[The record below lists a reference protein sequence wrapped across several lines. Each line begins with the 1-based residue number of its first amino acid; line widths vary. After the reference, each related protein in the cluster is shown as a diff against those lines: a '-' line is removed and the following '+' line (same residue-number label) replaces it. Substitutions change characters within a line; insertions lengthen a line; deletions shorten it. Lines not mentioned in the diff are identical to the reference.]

1 MDYIIETKGLTKKFG
16 SKIAVNN
23 VDMHIKKGD
32 IYGFI
37 GANGAGKTTLMKM
50 LLGLTR
56 VTQGEIKLFDSTNL
70 DESRKRIGSLIEAP
84 GLYKNCTALENMKRF
99 AIFTNS
105 NIDEIKE
112 LLEFVG
118 LSNIEKKRVGKFS
131 LGMKQRLGIAIALL
145 GNPEILIL
153 DEPINGLDP
162 EGIKEIRDTILKL
175 NKERNVTFLIS
186 SHLLDELSKITT
198 RYGIINN
205 GVLVDE
211 IEASILEEKSR
222 HSLTFKVNDIDKAKE
237 ILVNNNYLTSYEI
250 KDDYIILY
258 DHLDEA
264 ASINKLLVR
273 NDILVSEIK
282 TNTSNLEDYFIE
294 RMGR

>member
-1 MDYIIETKGLTKKFG
+1 MEYIIETKGLTKKFG
-16 SKIAVNN
+16 SKIAVNK

-56 VTQGEIKLFDSTNL
+56 VTEGEIKLFDSTNL

-105 NIDEIKE
+105 SIEEIKE
-112 LLEFVG
+112 LLDFVG
-118 LSNIEKKRVGKFS
+118 LSNVNKKKVGKFS

-211 IEASILEEKSR
+211 IEASVLEEKSR

-237 ILVNNNYLTSYEI
+237 ILINNNYLTNYEI

-264 ASINKLLVR
+264 ASINKLLVT

-294 RMGR
+294 RMGK

>member
-1 MDYIIETKGLTKKFG
+1 MEYIIETNGLTKKFG
-16 SKIAVNN
+16 SKVAVNK
-23 VDMHIKKGD
+23 VDMHVKKGD

-56 VTQGEIKLFDSTNL
+56 VTLGEIKLFGSTNL
-70 DESRKRIGSLIEAP
+70 DTMRKRIGSLIEAP
-84 GLYKNCTALENMKRF
+84 GLYKNCTAMENMKRF
-99 AIFTNS
+99 AILTNS
-105 NIDEIKE
+105 RVDEIKE

-118 LSNIEKKRVGKFS
+118 LGNVGKKKVGKFS
-131 LGMKQRLGIAIALL
+131 LGMKQRLGIALALL
-145 GNPEILIL
+145 GNPEVLIL

-175 NKERNVTFLIS
+175 NKERGVTFLIS

-211 IEASILEEKSR
+211 IETNELEMKSR
-222 HSLTFKVNDIDKAKE
+222 HSLTFKVSDINKACDILKE
-237 ILVNNNYLTSYEI
+237 NNYLTNYDI
-250 KDDYIILY
+250 KNDSVIMY
-258 DHLDEA
+258 DHLDA
-264 ASINKLLVR
+264 AALINKLLVT
-273 NDILVSEIK
+273 NNILVSEIK
-282 TNTSNLEDYFIE
+282 PNTTDLEDYFIE
-294 RMGR
+294 RMGH

>member
-1 MDYIIETKGLTKKFG
+1 MEYIIETKGLTKKFG
-16 SKIAVNN
+16 SKIAVNK

-56 VTQGEIKLFDSTNL
+56 VTEGEIKLFDSTNL

-105 NIDEIKE
+105 SIDEIKE
-112 LLEFVG
+112 LLDFVG
-118 LSNIEKKRVGKFS
+118 LSNMRKKRVGKFS

-145 GNPEILIL
+145 GKPEILIL

-211 IEASILEEKSR
+211 IEASVLEEKSR
-222 HSLTFKVNDIDKAKE
+222 HSLTFKVNDIDKAKV
-237 ILVNNNYLTSYEI
+237 ILVNNNYLTNYEI

-264 ASINKLLVR
+264 ASINKLLVT
-273 NDILVSEIK
+273 NNILVSEIK

-294 RMGR
+294 RMGK

>member
-1 MDYIIETKGLTKKFG
+1 MEYIIETNGLTKKFG
-16 SKIAVNN
+16 SKVAVNK

-56 VTQGEIKLFDSTNL
+56 VTQGEIKLFGSTNL
-70 DESRKRIGSLIEAP
+70 DVMRKRIGSLIEAP
-84 GLYKNCTALENMKRF
+84 GLYKNCTAMENMKR
-99 AIFTNS
+99 ISILTNS
-105 NIDEIKE
+105 KVGEIKE

-118 LSNIEKKRVGKFS
+118 LADVGKKKVGKFS

-145 GNPEILIL
+145 GNPEVLIL

-175 NKERNVTFLIS
+175 NKERGVTFLIS

-205 GVLVDE
+205 GILVDE
-211 IEASILEEKSR
+211 IETNELEMKSR
-222 HSLTFKVNDIDKAKE
+222 HSLTFKVSDIIKACDILKE
-237 ILVNNNYLTSYEI
+237 NNYLTNYDI
-250 KDDYIILY
+250 KDDNIIMY

-264 ASINKLLVR
+264 ALINKLLVT

-282 TNTSNLEDYFIE
+282 SNTTNLEDYFIE
-294 RMGR
+294 RMGH